1 MDPLHYSQVRVG
13 KNLLY
18 KDEFHVKV
26 NLKDLNK
33 FVNVSSLSFLFL
45 KFWQKKL
52 RAHSEDAANESRE

>member
-33 FVNVSSLSFLFL
+33 FVNLQFLFL
-45 KFWQKKL
+45 KF
-52 RAHSEDAANESRE
+52 